1 MVEWDGSVEILETIH
16 RSLVLVCQTSVQMV
30 VQQDAL
36 AASSA
41 AAPLITSVYLTA
53 LMDAVLATME
63 QTAVLEESL
72 DTHTCGVITIT
83 AGTSR

>member
-1 MVEWDGSVEILETIH
+1 
-16 RSLVLVCQTSVQMV
+16 MV
-30 VQQDAL
+30 VTQDGL

-41 AAPLITSVYLTA
+41 AVLLITSVYLTV
-53 LMDAVLATME
+53 LMVAVLATTV

>member
-1 MVEWDGSVEILETIH
+1 MQTV
-16 RSLVLVCQTSVQMV
+16 VL
-30 VQQDAL
+30 QDAL

-41 AAPLITSVYLTA
+41 AVLLIISVYLTV
-53 LMDAVLATME
+53 LMVAVLATTV

-72 DTHTCGVITIT
+72 DIHTCGVITIT

>member
-1 MVEWDGSVEILETIH
+1 MQTV
-16 RSLVLVCQTSVQMV
+16 VL
-30 VQQDAL
+30 QDAL

-41 AAPLITSVYLTA
+41 AAPLTTSVYLTV
-53 LMDAVLATME
+53 LMDAVLATTV

-72 DTHTCGVITIT
+72 DIHTCGVITIT